1 MLIDML
7 RWLAFLAVT
16 FGGVY
21 WLMYGRKTGTRKT
34 TGSGFWRYRTEASE
48 NDGYSRLLTACLGN
62 RDKAE
67 RLIGLELR
75 QNPALNRD
83 TAIQRA
89 LERLQYD
96 RS

>member
-1 MLIDML
+1 MFIDML
-7 RWLAFLAVT
+7 RWLALLALA
-16 FGGVY
+16 FAGLY
-21 WLMYGRKTGTRKT
+21 WFMYGRKGGTRKA
-34 TGSGFWRYRTEASE
+34 TGSGFWHYRPKASQ
-48 NDGYSRLLTACLGN
+48 NNGYSRLLTACLGN

-67 RLIGLELR
+67 RLIGFEQR
-75 QNPALNRD
+75 QNPALSRD